1 MHSKIILV
9 KLIPTKKI
17 NPKNEKKM
25 FLQAQLTTMYLLSDI
40 PCCCTDYAPSKMSID
55 AYGPSSQPLTF
66 LDPELDK

>member
-9 KLIPTKKI
+9 KLIPTKKLI
-17 NPKNEKKM
+17 QKMKKKL
-25 FLQAQLTTMYLLSDI
+25 FLQAQLKTMYLLSDI